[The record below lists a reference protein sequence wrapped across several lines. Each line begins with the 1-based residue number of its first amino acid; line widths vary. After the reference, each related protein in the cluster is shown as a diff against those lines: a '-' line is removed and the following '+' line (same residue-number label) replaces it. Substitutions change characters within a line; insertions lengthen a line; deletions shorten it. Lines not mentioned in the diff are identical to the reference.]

1 MNAAL
6 TRAWIGLGANLG
18 HPVQTLQQAV
28 RELNEWPG
36 HQVVAVSS
44 LWRSA
49 PVDAQGPDFWNA
61 VVGID
66 TSNEPLDLLAAL
78 QAIEHRH
85 GRQRPYLHAPRTL
98 DLDLL
103 LFGDAI
109 LNLPN
114 LVVPHPRMH
123 LRAFVLAPLQEVVP
137 QVQIPG
143 HGRAADLWSHVK
155 DQALERVGPL
165 LS

>member
-1 MNAAL
+1 MKVPV

-18 HPVQTLQQAV
+18 HPKQTLQEAV
-28 RELNEWPG
+28 RELNQWPG
-36 HQVVAVSS
+36 NHVVAVSS

-49 PVDAQGPDFWNA
+49 PVDAQGPDFLNA
-61 VVGID
+61 VVGLD
-66 TSNEPLDLLAAL
+66 TSNEPLELLAAL
-78 QAIEHRH
+78 QAIEHHH
-85 GRQRPYLHAPRTL
+85 GRLRPYLHAPRTL

-103 LFGDAI
+103 LFGEST
-109 LNLPN
+109 LNLPG
-114 LVVPHPRMH
+114 LVLPHPRMH
-123 LRAFVLAPLQEVVP
+123 LRAFVLAPLQEVAP

-143 HGRAADLWSHVK
+143 HGAAAALWPTVK